1 LRSPALQGSIHAKYG
16 VPGGAGRAMVTGGV
30 LTVLYRVGYVVSY
43 PFWISRRPAEAGAGP
58 LICKIRFER

>member
-1 LRSPALQGSIHAKYG
+1 
-16 VPGGAGRAMVTGGV
+16 MVTGGV